1 MRFTRNKIRS
11 TKAYEAQGFTR
22 AESVK
27 MRVCDVLG
35 NLLFCEMTEDERY
48 SEENKHLLERYENL
62 VKELGI

>member
-1 MRFTRNKIRS
+1 MTRNEIRS
-11 TKAYEAQGFTR
+11 IKGYMEQGFTR

-48 SEENKHLLERYENL
+48 SEKNEHLLERYESL
-62 VKELGI
+62 VKELGL

>member
-1 MRFTRNKIRS
+1 MTRNKIRS
-11 TKAYEAQGFTR
+11 IKGYMDQGFTR

-48 SEENKHLLERYENL
+48 SEQNEHLLERYENL
-62 VKELGI
+62 VKELGL

>member
-1 MRFTRNKIRS
+1 MTRNEIRS
-11 TKAYEAQGFTR
+11 IKGYMDQGFTR

-48 SEENKHLLERYENL
+48 SEENEHLLARYENL